1 MQFLARLVHADSGS
15 RVVEVSARERGETL
29 GRCLGEAS
37 SAEAAE
43 DRARARLLQLLAEP
57 AVARAAVGS
66 AGGPARPVRRL
77 APGSGER
84 LEGVGD
90 VAATAVEPEPNEAGS
105 TLQPGLLDARP
116 TDLPPDAGPA
126 RPQQQPLADPHAPIA
141 PPPVTAARAP
151 ESPPDA
157 SAPAPPIAQE
167 PPADPEDWSS
177 ELAQIDLQLRR
188 LGWQR
193 QQEGAY
199 LERAFGH
206 PSRSRITTYADLIAY
221 LQALQAMEAGA
232 EPETVPVPL
241 RRRDLLSQCDA
252 LLIQLAWDAN
262 QGRRFLEQHFQ
273 LSSRQQLS
281 DTQLLQF
288 NMLLE
293 ETLLLQEDSGPE
305 ATPQSVSA
313 PPTTLAQATPPAAPP
328 ADPEAAAD

>member
-1 MQFLARLVHADSGS
+1 MLQSPKPGAVTDS
-15 RVVEVSARERGETL
+15 T
-29 GRCLGEAS
+29 
-37 SAEAAE
+37 
-43 DRARARLLQLLAEP
+43 AEP
-57 AVARAAVGS
+57 TVQPAA
-66 AGGPARPVRRL
+66 
-77 APGSGER
+77 
-84 LEGVGD
+84 
-90 VAATAVEPEPNEAGS
+90 
-105 TLQPGLLDARP
+105 
-116 TDLPPDAGPA
+116 
-126 RPQQQPLADPHAPIA
+126 APIDE
-141 PPPVTAARAP
+141 PPP
-151 ESPPDA
+151 
-157 SAPAPPIAQE
+157 
-167 PPADPEDWSS
+167 DPEDWSG
-177 ELAQIDLQLRR
+177 ELAQLDLELRR

-193 QQEGAY
+193 EQEATY